1 MKSFCS
7 KNVPPLIATIFALAA
22 VANAAPIALEN
33 GSFENPSSIPG
44 GITSIVPPSW
54 TGILAPAGDVVPT
67 IGVFRLTEP
76 PLATHGLNAAYI
88 DANPGGTGSI
98 TYSGASLGNFSDF
111 AVGTRFNITAA
122 VAGDP
127 QTMFTLEL
135 FAAGVPVATFTRPGN
150 FKFESIG
157 GAFILG
163 AHTGAIGVRLSFNN
177 NDEFFRQGLFDNITL
192 DTTRIVIDNHSFEN
206 PSSPIGDITS
216 EDPPSWTAVR
226 WINPEAPDPIGVIT
240 SAEVRNVPNGV
251 NVAYLDSQDSG
262 NASLTYSGPSLG
274 NFSNYAAGSQ
284 FLLKVAV
291 RGAVGVT
298 FRLGL
303 LENGIEVA
311 GSNQAGTGGND
322 FSEISVLFGK
332 GPQTGPIGIKLSIAN
347 ASGDIR
353 RSYVD
358 NVRIDVTTASIPL
371 VITAFAVNKTLG
383 TASLTWD
390 SNPGSI
396 YQVESSPDLVT
407 WSPWLDVDL
416 LPINYPAMGA
426 STSATRTDPSL
437 STTPKLFYRVRSQP

>member
-1 MKSFCS
+1 
-7 KNVPPLIATIFALAA
+7 LIATIFGCAA
-22 VANAAPIALEN
+22 FATAAPIALEN
-33 GSFENPSSIPG
+33 GSFENPSSLPEG
-44 GITSIVPPSW
+44 FTSVVPPSW
-54 TGILAPAGDVVPT
+54 IGTLAPAGDVLPA
-67 IGVFRLTEP
+67 IGVSRLTEP

-98 TYSGASLGNFSDF
+98 TYSGASLGNFLDF
-111 AVGTRFNITAA
+111 EVGTRFNITVA
-122 VAGDP
+122 VSGDP

-135 FAAGVPVATFTRPGN
+135 LAAGVPVATYTRSGN
-150 FKFESIG
+150 FKFESLNG
-157 GAFILG
+157 SFTLG
-163 AHTGAIGVRLSFNN
+163 AHTGAIGVRLSFRN

-206 PSSPIGDITS
+206 PSSPNGDITT
-216 EDPPSWTAVR
+216 EDPPSWTGVR
-226 WINPEAPDPIGVIT
+226 WINPEAADPIGVIT
-240 SAEVRNVPNGV
+240 SAEVRNIPNGA

-262 NASLTYSGPSLG
+262 NALLTYTGPSMG
-274 NFSNYAAGSQ
+274 SFSNYAAGSQ
-284 FLLKVAV
+284 FLLTVAV

-303 LENGIEVA
+303 LENGTEVA
-311 GSNQAGTGGND
+311 GSSQVGTGGND
-322 FSEISVLFGK
+322 FSELSVLFGK
-332 GPQTGPIGIKLSIAN
+332 GPQSGPIGIRLSIAN

-358 NVRIDVTTASIPL
+358 NVRIDVTSASIPL
-371 VITAFAVNKTLG
+371 VITAFAVNTTLG

-396 YQVESSPDLVT
+396 YQVESSPNLVT

-416 LPINYPAMGA
+416 LPINYPATGA

-437 STTPKLFYRVRSQP
+437 STKPKLFYRVRSLP